1 MDKPKKV
8 VLAYSGGLDT
18 SVMIKWLVEKYDCE
32 VIALT
37 ADVGQGEELEPL
49 REKAIKT
56 GASKIYIQDCREE
69 FVKDFIFPALKTN
82 AIYESKYLLATALG
96 RPLITKHLV
105 EIAKKENADAI
116 AHGSTGKG
124 NDQVRF
130 EVSAMALAPE
140 LRVLAPVR
148 EWELKT
154 REEEIEYAEK
164 KGIPVEAT
172 KKNPYSY
179 DLNLWGISIECGVL
193 EDPWVEPPA
202 DIYKLTIAPEQAPN
216 QPTYVEIEFEKG
228 VPVAL
233 NGKRSNSVDLIVE
246 LNKIAGAN
254 GVGRTDL
261 VENRLVGI
269 KSREVYEA
277 PAATVLHW
285 AHRELEAITLDRETA
300 HYKELVTQRYSELV
314 YYGLWFSPLKKAL
327 DAFIDATQETVTGT
341 IRMRLLQGTCAAVG
355 RKSPYSLYKLDLA
368 TYEKGDLFDQSLAK
382 GFVELWGL
390 PIKIAAA
397 VRGKK

>member
-1 MDKPKKV
+1 MDAPKKV

-18 SVMIKWLVEKYDCE
+18 SVMIQWLIDKYGCE

-69 FVKDFIFPALKTN
+69 FVKDFIFPALKAN
-82 AIYESKYLLATALG
+82 AIYEQKYLLATAIG

-140 LRVLAPVR
+140 LKVLAPVR

-154 REEEIEYAEK
+154 REEEMEYAQK
-164 KGIPVEAT
+164 RGIPVPTT
-172 KKNPYSY
+172 KKSPYSL

-202 DIYKLTIAPEQAPN
+202 DIYKLTTAPELAPKT
-216 QPTYVEIEFEKG
+216 PTYVEIEFEKG
-228 VPVAL
+228 IPVGL
-233 NGKRSNSVDLIVE
+233 NGKRGNPIEMIIE

-269 KSREVYEA
+269 KSREIYEA
-277 PAATVLHW
+277 PAGTVLYW

-300 HYKELVTQRYSELV
+300 HYKELVTQKYSELV

-341 IRMRLLQGTCAAVG
+341 VRMRLLQGNCVAVG

-368 TYEKGDLFDQSLAK
+368 TYDKGDLFDQSLAK

-390 PIKIAAA
+390 PVKIAAA